1 VVRTIVWSRL
11 AELAFKETLQYFN
24 ERNKSNDYSI
34 KLAHAIKSELQLL
47 INHPNLGLASS
58 VKNVRY
64 LISGNYKI
72 FYEIKETQ
80 IVILMVWD
88 SRMDSSKINIEKV
101 VIVNS
106 EL

>member
-24 ERNKSNDYSI
+24 ERNKSNDYSL
-34 KLAHAIKSELQLL
+34 KLAKAIKSELQLL
-47 INHPNLGLASS
+47 SDHPNLGLATS

-64 LISGNYKI
+64 LISSNYKI
-72 FYEIKETQ
+72 FYQIKEAQ

-88 SRMDSSKINIEKV
+88 GRMNPNKINIQKW
-101 VIVNS
+101 
-106 EL
+106 LK